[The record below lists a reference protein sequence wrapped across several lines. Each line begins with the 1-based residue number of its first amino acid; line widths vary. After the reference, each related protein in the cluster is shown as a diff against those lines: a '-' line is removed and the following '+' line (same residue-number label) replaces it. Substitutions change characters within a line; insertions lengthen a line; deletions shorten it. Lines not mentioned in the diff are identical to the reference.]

1 MDPVS
6 RREVWDIIERAKKG
20 RVVILTTHSM
30 EEADTLA
37 DTIGTAFSPAIQRQ
51 HQLTIHT
58 HTHTH
63 THALTQNGAAIMAKG
78 QLQCMGSAIH
88 LKKKFGA
95 VRRSHHHSL
104 LSVSDLKS
112 CCRLCLCMVRR
123 ATKSLWPSGGRR
135 AEPLPSFSSLKS
147 KVRSAYHFRLA
158 FLCVRD
164 LLLLTCRAMQAS

>member
-37 DTIGTAFSPAIQRQ
+37 DTIGTAFSPTTPK
-51 HQLTIHT
+51 TIRT
-58 HTHTH
+58 HH
-63 THALTQNGAAIMAKG
+63 THAHALTPNGAAIMAKG

-104 LSVSDLKS
+104 LSV
-112 CCRLCLCMVRR
+112 
-123 ATKSLWPSGGRR
+123 
-135 AEPLPSFSSLKS
+135 
-147 KVRSAYHFRLA
+147 
-158 FLCVRD
+158 
-164 LLLLTCRAMQAS
+164 

>member
-37 DTIGTAFSPAIQRQ
+37 DTIGTVDLIAPLAPS
-51 HQLTIHT
+51 LT
-58 HTHTH
+58 
-63 THALTQNGAAIMAKG
+63 LRCRLPRNAAIMAKG

-95 VRRSHHHSL
+95 VRLPTTTTMPPHNIWLTLGPRSCTGLSNYCGRQQINARSH
-104 LSVSDLKS
+104 
-112 CCRLCLCMVRR
+112 RR
-123 ATKSLWPSGGRR
+123 VLRVADRR
-135 AEPLPSFSSLKS
+135 YGNGAVWS
-147 KVRSAYHFRLA
+147 
-158 FLCVRD
+158 
-164 LLLLTCRAMQAS
+164 